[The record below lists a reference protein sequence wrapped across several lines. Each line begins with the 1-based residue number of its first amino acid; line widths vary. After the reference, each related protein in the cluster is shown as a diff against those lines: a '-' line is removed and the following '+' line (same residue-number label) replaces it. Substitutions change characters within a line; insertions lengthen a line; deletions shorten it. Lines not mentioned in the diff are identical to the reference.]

1 MQRILIVD
9 NYDSFVYNLAQYF
22 GELGCD
28 VIVVRNDVSLKE
40 VRKINPDKVVIGPG
54 PGRPENSGV
63 SLQII
68 EELGSHIPVLGICL
82 GHQAIAHVFGGKVKR
97 SEHLLHGKLST
108 VLNKKIGLFANLP
121 PTFKAVRYHS
131 LIVSKE
137 DLPSQLTVVAE
148 TKNQEIMALMHRR
161 YPLYG
166 FQFHPESVLNECGKD
181 MLRSFLE
188 VEV

>member
-9 NYDSFVYNLAQYF
+9 NYDSFVYNLVQYF

-28 VIVVRNDVSLKE
+28 VIVVRNDVSLEE
-40 VRKINPDKVVIGPG
+40 VQQINPDKIVIGPG

-68 EELGSHIPVLGICL
+68 EKLGPHVPVLGICL
-82 GHQAIAHVFGGKVKR
+82 GHQAIAYIFGGKIIR
-97 SEHLLHGKLST
+97 SKVLLHGKQST
-108 VLNKKIGLFANLP
+108 VYNNMAGLFTGLP

-131 LIVSKE
+131 LIVSK
-137 DLPSQLTVVAE
+137 DGFPSQLMVMAKTE
-148 TKNQEIMALMHRR
+148 EEEIMALMHRD

-166 FQFHPESVLNECGKD
+166 LQFHPESVLNECGKD
-181 MLRSFLE
+181 ILKSFLE
-188 VEV
+188 VNV